1 MPYIGSEPG
10 QKDISAYT
18 NIGATPAVS
27 DELLLSDAGVLKAVT
42 VTNLVA
48 AASGGKVLQIVYT
61 SYSTEATSTSGTY
74 ANTAHTVTI
83 TPAGTGSKILVG
95 VSFSAGLTRGTTTE
109 ANGLYKLRN
118 TTDSADLVEAV
129 YQIQAPS
136 GTLALYSSQTLI
148 GVDTG
153 RADATV
159 YYLQYKSDG
168 TSEIYVNNSND
179 PGQMWAIEF
188 SS

>member
-1 MPYIGSEPG
+1 MALTKIPEEMIDASAGSADEVLTTDG
-10 QKDISAYT
+10 TD
-18 NIGATPAVS
+18 ATWEA
-27 DELLLSDAGVLKAVT
+27 AG
-42 VTNLVA
+42 
-48 AASGGKVLQIVYT
+48 GGKVLQIVYT
-61 SYSTEATSTSGTY
+61 SNSTEATSTRSSY
-74 ANTAHTVTI
+74 VNTAHTVTI
-83 TPAGTGSKILVG
+83 TPAGTSSKILVG
-95 VSFSAGLTRGTTTE
+95 VSFSAGIERGSTVE
-109 ANGLYKLRN
+109 ANGIYKLRN

-129 YQIQAPS
+129 YQVTATS
-136 GTLALYSSQTLI
+136 GDLGMWSSQTLI

-153 RADATV
+153 REDATV

>member
-1 MPYIGSEPG
+1 MALTKIPEEMIDASAGSADEVLTTDG
-10 QKDISAYT
+10 TD
-18 NIGATPAVS
+18 ATWEA
-27 DELLLSDAGVLKAVT
+27 AG
-42 VTNLVA
+42 
-48 AASGGKVLQIVYT
+48 GGKVLQIVYT
-61 SYSTEATSTSGTY
+61 SNSTEATSTSSSY

-83 TPAGTGSKILVG
+83 TPAGTSSKILVG
-95 VSFSAGLTRGTTTE
+95 VSFSAGIERASTTE
-109 ANGLYKLRN
+109 ANGIYKLRN

-129 YQIQAPS
+129 YQVNATS
-136 GTLALYSSQTLI
+136 GALGMWSSQTLI

>member
-1 MPYIGSEPG
+1 MPYIGSDPG
-10 QKDISAYT
+10 QKHIAAYT
-18 NIGATPAVS
+18 NIGATPAGS

-42 VTNLVA
+42 VTNLLA
-48 AASGGKVLQIVYT
+48 GGGKILQIVYT
-61 SYSTEATSTSGTY
+61 SNATEATSTSGTY

-136 GTLALYSSQTLI
+136 GDLALYSSQTLI

>member
-1 MPYIGSEPG
+1 MALTKIPEEMIDASAGSADEVLTTDG
-10 QKDISAYT
+10 TD
-18 NIGATPAVS
+18 ATWEA
-27 DELLLSDAGVLKAVT
+27 AG
-42 VTNLVA
+42 
-48 AASGGKVLQIVYT
+48 GGKVLQIVYT
-61 SYSTEATSTSGTY
+61 SNASEATSTSSSY

-83 TPAGTGSKILVG
+83 TPAGTSSKILVG
-95 VSFSAGLTRGTTTE
+95 VSFSAGIERGSTTE

-129 YQIQAPS
+129 YQVNAAS
-136 GTLALYSSQTLI
+136 ANLGMFSFQTLI